1 MPKLENFVRLFVLC
15 LLCIHETYSKL
26 LLLSLTHPVSFP
38 DLAAVW
44 LLVSTAAQSQ
54 ICQETIALGCGSYQQ
69 IEADE
74 TVCGSDGSHYV
85 NL

>member
-1 MPKLENFVRLFVLC
+1 M
-15 LLCIHETYSKL
+15 
-26 LLLSLTHPVSFP
+26 SLAHPVSFP

-85 NL
+85 NLWVSKLHILSQLVCYRLF